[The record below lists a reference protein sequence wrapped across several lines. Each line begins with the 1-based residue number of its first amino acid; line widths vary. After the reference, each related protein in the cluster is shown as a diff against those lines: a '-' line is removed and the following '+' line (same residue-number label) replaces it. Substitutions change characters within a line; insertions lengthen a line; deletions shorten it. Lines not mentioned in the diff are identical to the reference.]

1 MNVPH
6 RGLSNYSKNVCHD
19 ISSPVLFS
27 SVKLLTVKPTESKEI
42 NPKRHIA
49 SEGKQDYSY
58 VSRSLYFRL
67 TKIKHLTT
75 FQSLKYAECL
85 RVYARITEL

>member
-1 MNVPH
+1 MFGRGGDKSALWEIRKLNVPH

-42 NPKRHIA
+42 NPKRPYR
-49 SEGKQDYSY
+49 K
-58 VSRSLYFRL
+58 
-67 TKIKHLTT
+67 
-75 FQSLKYAECL
+75 
-85 RVYARITEL
+85 